1 MVHEGNFR
9 QSKKQNSVVSDTK
22 LGLTLRLNGVN
33 NILGF
38 AGYPLAI
45 KDRVIGVRATFSH
58 YGIEREFLDA
68 VQTLCTIYRVR
79 YSFAV
84 PGRKADLAVFNS

>member
-1 MVHEGNFR
+1 
-9 QSKKQNSVVSDTK
+9 
-22 LGLTLRLNGVN
+22 
-33 NILGF
+33 IPAF

-45 KDRVIGVRATFSH
+45 KERVTGVLATFSH
-58 YGIEREFLDA
+58 YGMEPEFLEA